1 MFTRRRYL
9 PLSHSWG
16 EGKVRENVAIGLGWF
31 LLTLGVGILLGID
44 DARGGPSDPES
55 PLAFGLGRTATEAEI
70 NKWNIDVSPSGDGLP
85 PGQGTVKNGAQVYAK
100 KCAECHGPTGVEG
113 PMVPLVG
120 GKGTLATPEPVR
132 TVGSYWPE
140 ATTLYDYIYRAMP
153 YTAPQSLTPDEV
165 YSLVA
170 WLLFRNGIV
179 PDHAIMDA
187 RTLPA
192 VQMPNRLGFVPDP
205 RPDVPR

>member
-1 MFTRRRYL
+1 MFTLEESGDVVISRRADFLKKGLRGL
-9 PLSHSWG
+9 IVG
-16 EGKVRENVAIGLGWF
+16 IGLA
-31 LLTLGVGILLGID
+31 GIAAWHVEAAQD
-44 DARGGPSDPES
+44 KPTNY
-55 PLAFGLGRTATEAEI
+55 GLGRTATEAEI
-70 NKWNIDVSPSGDGLP
+70 AKWNLDVSPSGDGLP
-85 PGQGTVKNGAQVYAK
+85 PGQGTVKHGAQLYAK
-100 KCAECHGPTGVEG
+100 KCAGCHGPTGVEG

-120 GKGTLATPEPVR
+120 GRGTLATPEPVK
-132 TVGSYWPE
+132 TVGSYWPQ

-179 PDHAIMDA
+179 PERAIMDA

-205 RPDVPR
+205 RPDVPK

>member
-1 MFTRRRYL
+1 MFMSEET
-9 PLSHSWG
+9 G
-16 EGKVRENVAIGLGWF
+16 DVAMSRCADFLRKGLRGLIVGIGLA
-31 LLTLGVGILLGID
+31 GIAAWHVEAAQD
-44 DARGGPSDPES
+44 KPTNY
-55 PLAFGLGRTATEAEI
+55 GLGRTATEAEI
-70 NKWNIDVSPSGDGLP
+70 NKWNIDVSPSGEGLP
-85 PGQGTVKNGAQVYAK
+85 PGQGTVKHGAQVYAK
-100 KCAECHGPTGVEG
+100 TCAGCHGPTGVEG

-120 GKGTLATPEPVR
+120 GRGTLATAEPVK

-140 ATTLYDYIYRAMP
+140 ATTLYDYIYRTMP

-170 WLLFRNGIV
+170 WLLFRNGIIREDAV
-179 PDHAIMDA
+179 MDA

-205 RPDVPR
+205 RPDVPK